1 MEGEG
6 DLESSMIPRGP
17 LEPIAEFVPG
27 GFLLARPCLPPANCL
42 FSHVAALHPRSQA
55 KQLDAVRDPQEAK
68 MVSRLSEFCQ
78 RLCVASARAGIA
90 QSGYAA
96 LGDLL
101 PGCVRLRPDVLVAL
115 TRAFRAC
122 RSRAP
127 PGING
132 RRGRGQAPSG
142 LLGTSLT
149 GENGRW
155 CENRSNYS
163 LENLSSAVLDLFGIP
178 FVTCQNHRHDANVGG
193 EMNTQ

>member
-1 MEGEG
+1 
-6 DLESSMIPRGP
+6 MIPRGA
-17 LEPIAEFVPG
+17 LEPIAEFAPG
-27 GFLLARPCLPPANCL
+27 RILLARPCLPPANCL
-42 FSHVAALHPRSQA
+42 FPMLQHCT
-55 KQLDAVRDPQEAK
+55 RDHKPSNWTLRGNTWGHSQEAK

-115 TRAFRAC
+115 TRVFRAC

-142 LLGTSLT
+142 LLGTRMT
-149 GENGRW
+149 GENGTW

-163 LENLSSAVLDLFGIP
+163 LENLSRAALDPFGIP
-178 FVTCQNHRHDANVGG
+178 FVTCQNHRRDANVGG
-193 EMNTQ
+193 K